1 MREPSVKRALVLAIL
16 GAVLIAGVL
25 ILRQTGMLRSAQSR
39 ANEEFALSER
49 AHHEGD
55 HETAIRHLQN
65 AVKLDPHFVEARE
78 GLAAMYEQF
87 RGLDAAIAEYER
99 AIKEDPQNE
108 ARYCYRIAQIYF
120 VHRQWE
126 PALQW
131 LRRSA
136 KLAPDDFHVQRM
148 IGFCLERQG
157 KWKEAEQHW
166 EAVLRQNGND
176 PNVQRALARVR
187 RHLNSKHSTESGKG
201 G

>member
-1 MREPSVKRALVLAIL
+1 MKEPSVKRAVVLAIL

-25 ILRQTGMLRSAQSR
+25 VLRQTGMLRSAQSR

-55 HETAIRHLQN
+55 HEAAIRHMQN

-78 GLAAMYEQF
+78 GLAALYEQF
-87 RGLDAAIAEYER
+87 RGVDTAIAEYER

-120 VHRQWE
+120 VNRQWE

-131 LRRSA
+131 LRRSD
-136 KLAPDDFHVQRM
+136 KMAPGDFHVQRM

-166 EAVLRQNGND
+166 SAVLRQKGND
-176 PNVQRALARVR
+176 PNVQRALDRVR
-187 RHLNSKHSTESGKG
+187 RHMNSKQPTDSGKG